1 MKAVDEEMKAAN
13 ICLTKLRQLRN
24 WKVYTNLLNFSVYD
38 EILPSGVPRTLQ
50 NINDTIFQW
59 IIYFAKSRYLHCVKS
74 VQIRSFFWSVFSCIQ
89 SEYRKI
95 RTRKNSVF
103 GRFLRSG
110 ILRTVS
116 IIDFWQG
123 LRYALYLLALYLS
136 IIYLLERRLIQR
148 NSLYFRNSYL
158 HDLSRLH
165 AGFNKHQ

>member
-50 NINDTIFQW
+50 NINDRIFQW

-74 VQIRSFFWSVFSCIQ
+74 VQIRSFFWSVF
-89 SEYRKI
+89 
-95 RTRKNSVF
+95 
-103 GRFLRSG
+103 GRILRSG

-136 IIYLLERRLIQR
+136 IIYLLVRRLIQR